1 MTRQYTSVDQL
12 FSGCGDCP
20 GYEQREA
27 IHISIAGWET
37 VGYRGSLALIFG
49 QLALALSICPGI
61 SSNSAAAP
69 LS

>member
-1 MTRQYTSVDQL
+1 MRQYTSVDQL
-12 FSGCGDCP
+12 FSGCGTCP
-20 GYEQREA
+20 RYEQREA
-27 IHISIAGWET
+27 ILLSIVGRET
-37 VGYRGSLALIFG
+37 VGYRGSLVLIFG